1 MMTLYTK
8 EAPDNLN
15 KGELLVKLMSLQN
28 KIKVAKNDILKEI
41 RKFNHN
47 SFRLNQ
53 GYCSEAGKFLT
64 NITKRLVEMEQQ
76 YCRNVQKSRRESL
89 EVACI
94 PDTVQDT

>member
-15 KGELLVKLMSLQN
+15 KRELLVKLMSLQN

-47 SFRLNQ
+47 FFQL
-53 GYCSEAGKFLT
+53 
-64 NITKRLVEMEQQ
+64 
-76 YCRNVQKSRRESL
+76 ESGL
-89 EVACI
+89 L
-94 PDTVQDT
+94 